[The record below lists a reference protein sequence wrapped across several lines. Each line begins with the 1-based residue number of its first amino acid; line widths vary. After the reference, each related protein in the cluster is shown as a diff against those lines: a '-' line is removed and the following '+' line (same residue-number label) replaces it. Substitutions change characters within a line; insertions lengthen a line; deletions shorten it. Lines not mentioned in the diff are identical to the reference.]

1 MSLKDDFET
10 FCNSIDFELS
20 DDMDKTIREI
30 TKKLNSKYYQL
41 VGEEEEHMYV
51 VGSMGRNTAVKSSSD
66 LDLLFD
72 LPSSVFSKYDKYES
86 NGQSE
91 LLQNVKEALK
101 EHYPKTK
108 IRADGQVV
116 VIEFTKYTVELV
128 PGFRQSDDR
137 FKYPDTHGGGSWKYT
152 DPLSE
157 QYECVSSSNKSN
169 GAYIDFCHIIRKWK
183 NNQGFKLGG
192 LLIDTFVFNNFDS
205 SDFEQDY
212 SYDNYL
218 ELFKD
223 VLQYISDL
231 DDNQSYWYA
240 LGSNQRV
247 YNKNNGKFS
256 TKASKALSKIQ
267 NAEDNNDNM
276 NDVLREILGNEFPES
291 KNQKTDNNVSMALSE
306 VFNNTE
312 EFIENKFPVDIRYSL
327 TIDCKVSQSG
337 FRTFMLRESHNNY
350 IGIKK
355 KLEFYISEV
364 DDSLK
369 NSKYDI
375 LWKVR
380 NVGKEAVRRNC
391 IRGQIIRG
399 DHGKPDRRT
408 EHSNFNGKHYVECF
422 LVKNGVCIARDR
434 IDVPIN
440 NNF

>member
-1 MSLKDDFET
+1 M
-10 FCNSIDFELS
+10 
-20 DDMDKTIREI
+20 
-30 TKKLNSKYYQL
+30 
-41 VGEEEEHMYV
+41 
-51 VGSMGRNTAVKSSSD
+51 
-66 LDLLFD
+66 
-72 LPSSVFSKYDKYES
+72 
-86 NGQSE
+86 
-91 LLQNVKEALK
+91 
-101 EHYPKTK
+101 
-108 IRADGQVV
+108 
-116 VIEFTKYTVELV
+116 
-128 PGFRQSDDR
+128 
-137 FKYPDTHGGGSWKYT
+137 
-152 DPLSE
+152 
-157 QYECVSSSNKSN
+157 
-169 GAYIDFCHIIRKWK
+169 
-183 NNQGFKLGG
+183 
-192 LLIDTFVFNNFDS
+192 LIDTFVFNNFDS
-205 SDFEQDY
+205 YDFEQDY

-337 FRTFMLRESHNNY
+337 FRTFMLREFHNNY

-391 IRGQIIRG
+391 IRGQIIREIMVNLIEERNILILMG
-399 DHGKPDRRT
+399 NIMWNV
-408 EHSNFNGKHYVECF
+408 S
-422 LVKNGVCIARDR
+422 L
-434 IDVPIN
+434 
-440 NNF
+440 